1 MKGLRVDV
9 YLVRGTEE
17 RRGECAI
24 ACPDSASEMKL
35 LLRRL
40 TAQIIS
46 DIESSLANGK
56 CDCGLYLEIFAVPP
70 ALEAWFTWREICD
83 KSTTNSLI
91 TWKENQNGRANPA

>member
-9 YLVRGTEE
+9 YLVRGNDE

-24 ACPDSASEMKL
+24 ACPDTTAEMKN

-46 DIESSLANGK
+46 DIEVSLTKGQW
-56 CDCGLYLEIFAVPP
+56 DCGLYLEIFPVPP
-70 ALEAWFTWREICD
+70 ALESWFTWRELCD
-83 KSTTNSLI
+83 KSATNSLI
-91 TWKENQNGRANPA
+91 TWKENHNG